1 MSSDSTRAKLLV
13 VDDQPLN
20 IRMLHAVLSPEY
32 QVFMATS
39 GEQALALCHAN
50 PPDLV
55 LLDVVMPGMDGYETC
70 RQLRADPRTASIP
83 VVFVTGHDD
92 DAERAR
98 GQAAGAAG
106 FLSKPVEPP
115 QVLALLESLLGR

>member
-1 MSSDSTRAKLLV
+1 MSEAVTRARLLV

-20 IRMLHAVLSPEY
+20 IRLLHAVLSPAY

-39 GEQALALCHAN
+39 GEQALALCQTN

-98 GQAAGAAG
+98 GHAAGAVG
-106 FLSKPVEPP
+106 FLTKPVEPP
-115 QVLALLESLLGR
+115 QVLALVDSLLRR